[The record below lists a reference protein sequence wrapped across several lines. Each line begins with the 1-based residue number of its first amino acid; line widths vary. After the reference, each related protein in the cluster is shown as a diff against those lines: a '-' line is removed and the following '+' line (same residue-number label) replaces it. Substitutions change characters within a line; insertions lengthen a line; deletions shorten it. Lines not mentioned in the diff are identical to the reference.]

1 MTARRLGL
9 FGGTFNPVHEGHLQ
23 IARDAKRAAELDEV
37 MFIPCA
43 TPPHK
48 TPTWLASGEDRLNM
62 LTLALENEPAFTVND
77 LELDREG
84 PSYSIDTVRAIRAQ
98 HPDDALTFIIGSDSL
113 VELHLWKDI
122 EELLSLATFL
132 TIARP
137 GQEAVRPDQIPL
149 PPPWPETLSA
159 AMITGTLMDIS
170 SSDVRERVAKN
181 ASIVSLVP
189 DPVRS
194 YIDSHGLYHA

>member
-77 LELDREG
+77 LELDRRFYRRG
-84 PSYSIDTVRAIRAQ
+84 VRRG
-98 HPDDALTFIIGSDSL
+98 GSS
-113 VELHLWKDI
+113 
-122 EELLSLATFL
+122 
-132 TIARP
+132 
-137 GQEAVRPDQIPL
+137 GQSTPRHTA
-149 PPPWPETLSA
+149 
-159 AMITGTLMDIS
+159 
-170 SSDVRERVAKN
+170 
-181 ASIVSLVP
+181 VP
-189 DPVRS
+189 DRATAYSHPNRATAARS
-194 YIDSHGLYHA
+194 

>member
-84 PSYSIDTVRAIRAQ
+84 PSYSIDTVRAIRAA
-98 HPDDALTFIIGSDSL
+98 HPEDALTFIIGSDSL

-122 EELLSLATFL
+122 EALHPKQFLSQSRKCGVFK
-132 TIARP
+132 RH
-137 GQEAVRPDQIPL
+137 
-149 PPPWPETLSA
+149 TL
-159 AMITGTLMDIS
+159 G
-170 SSDVRERVAKN
+170 
-181 ASIVSLVP
+181 IVIHIGNQC
-189 DPVRS
+189 RN
-194 YIDSHGLYHA
+194 GL